1 MGVVVKEVD
10 VKRRVLPAHIAI
22 TLMFSVKAAI
32 VDAAHSLDRG
42 LLIGRARK
50 GWWIVAYATHGG
62 NVLYTY
68 IAFRIGNR
76 ELKNCLLK
84 AYERT
89 FGSPKTLDE
98 VKKLEEIAQALLTG
112 KEKELGEVTL
122 QQARFVTDQE
132 TLDKAAKL
140 AL

>member
-1 MGVVVKEVD
+1 MLGVGVVVKEVD
-10 VKRRVLPAHIAI
+10 VKRRIPPVHVLASL
-22 TLMFSVKAAI
+22 TLSVKAAV
-32 VDAAHSLDRG
+32 VDADRG
-42 LLIGRARK
+42 LLIGRARR

>member
-1 MGVVVKEVD
+1 MVKEVD
-10 VKRRVLPAHIAI
+10 VERRIPPVHVLASL
-22 TLMFSVKAAI
+22 TLSVKAAI

-42 LLIGRARK
+42 LLIGRARR

-62 NVLYTY
+62 NVVYTY
-68 IAFRIGNR
+68 VAFRIGNR

-112 KEKELGEVTL
+112 KEKELKGVTL
-122 QQARFVTDQE
+122 HQAHFVTDQE
-132 TLDKAAKL
+132 TLDKVAKL

>member
-1 MGVVVKEVD
+1 MVKEVD
-10 VKRRVLPAHIAI
+10 VERRIPPVHVLASL
-22 TLMFSVKAAI
+22 TLSVKAAV
-32 VDAAHSLDRG
+32 VDADRG
-42 LLIGRARK
+42 LLIGRARR

-62 NVLYTY
+62 NIVYTY
-68 IAFRIGNR
+68 IAFRIHNT

-98 VKKLEEIAQALLTG
+98 AKKLEEIAQALLTG

-122 QQARFVTDQE
+122 HQAHFVTEQE
-132 TLDKAAKL
+132 TLDRVAKL